1 MARSNTLSFSST
13 VVAAKVAAFTTTRK
27 GADRMSDAVTM
38 LDARYEEETQ
48 TIKIFSS
55 DGKLRECRIERLP
68 SKEHAKALWKTI
80 QSAGK
85 AKTPVKF
92 VAAGGFSPDRWFY
105 QIVAE

>member
-1 MARSNTLSFSST
+1 MARTASFSFSST
-13 VVAAKVAAFTTTRK
+13 IVAAKQAAFTTTRK

-55 DGKLRECRIERLP
+55 DGKLRECRVERLP
-68 SKEHAKALWKTI
+68 SKDHAKALWKAI
-80 QSAGK
+80 QTAGK

-105 QIVAE
+105 NIVAE